1 MSVSDPLQNVDL
13 PSKEISNNN
22 RSSSSAESWILKLLL
37 LVLGITLGAF
47 GVHLFWPRVVS
58 EPTKEEL
65 NKKAEAPS
73 MLRFSKQRQE
83 TIGIEVS
90 SVERQILPSFTW
102 RSGRVALNE
111 ERIAH
116 ISPPVEGIVRKAPV
130 RLGQTVAAGQ
140 VLAVLES
147 RELGQV
153 KLEAYKAK
161 KLLQAEKDL
170 LARVKTAMENTQYL
184 LRLLEAETP
193 LAEIEKKLQDR
204 PIGEWRQ
211 QLISTYAKRKQLKA
225 QLDSQKASSGTIPGV
240 ALIQTQAELD
250 TATATLVALMEELRF
265 QVKNQVRQAE
275 LKVTDAQM
283 QLEIARAKLVL
294 FGLDRKEL
302 DLLEDLGDLEK
313 LSELQIKAP
322 FAGTIV
328 EKHAVHSER
337 VTPQFQMFVLADLSS
352 VWITTDIFESDLH
365 LIRNRSNSSIVF
377 RSTIANIA
385 QRKAEIFYTG
395 DLIDKTSRSISLIA
409 QAPNP
414 DRDLKP
420 GMYLEV
426 GFQTGADKPSIFI
439 PIQAVLREAEKAFV
453 FVQKDSEEFWRRDVS
468 LGRTVEDQVEVIHGL
483 QPGERIVTKGGFILK
498 AELFKDQMVGE

>member
-1 MSVSDPLQNVDL
+1 
-13 PSKEISNNN
+13 
-22 RSSSSAESWILKLLL
+22 
-37 LVLGITLGAF
+37 
-47 GVHLFWPRVVS
+47 
-58 EPTKEEL
+58 
-65 NKKAEAPS
+65 
-73 MLRFSKQRQE
+73 
-83 TIGIEVS
+83 
-90 SVERQILPSFTW
+90 
-102 RSGRVALNE
+102 
-111 ERIAH
+111 
-116 ISPPVEGIVRKAPV
+116 
-130 RLGQTVAAGQ
+130 
-140 VLAVLES
+140 
-147 RELGQV
+147 
-153 KLEAYKAK
+153 
-161 KLLQAEKDL
+161 
-170 LARVKTAMENTQYL
+170 MENTQYL

-294 FGLDRKEL
+294 FGLDRNEI
-302 DLLEDLGDLEK
+302 DLLEDFGDLEK
-313 LSELQIKAP
+313 LSELHIKAP

-365 LIRNRSNSSIVF
+365 LIRNPSNSTIFF
-377 RSTIANIA
+377 RSAIADIA